1 MVFPWFSHGFPMV
14 FHGFPMVFPWFSHGF
29 PMVFPWFSHG
39 FPMVFPCF
47 HGKNLHFVPSFTED
61 PELSSVE
68 VNLNGLGGGGW
79 QRRPAEPGTLWRLEN
94 AELVPQGAAVG
105 SVGWGGTETNL
116 DGCVADFLVDFLD
129 RQSLRDDLNLFLIMN
144 ICHVDMMI

>member
-1 MVFPWFSHGFPMV
+1 MVFPLFS
-14 FHGFPMVFPWFSHGF
+14 WFSHGF

-39 FPMVFPCF
+39 F
-47 HGKNLHFVPSFTED
+47 HGKTED

-94 AELVPQGAAVG
+94 AQLVPQGAAVG
-105 SVGWGGTETNL
+105 AWDGGSNGNESGGIL
-116 DGCVADFLVDFLD
+116 CGGFSGGFFG
-129 RQSLRDDLNLFLIMN
+129 QSLRDDLKLN
-144 ICHVDMMI
+144 I